1 MRFQSTRAGDSAT
14 ATAFTRHLGTSTG
27 QRRLDGNLR
36 HIRPGANR
44 ATSVV
49 RQSALV
55 HRPEGLCLTVP
66 PIDP

>member
-49 RQSALV
+49 RESTLLLRLASL
-55 HRPEGLCLTVP
+55 RLTVP
-66 PIDP
+66 LIDP